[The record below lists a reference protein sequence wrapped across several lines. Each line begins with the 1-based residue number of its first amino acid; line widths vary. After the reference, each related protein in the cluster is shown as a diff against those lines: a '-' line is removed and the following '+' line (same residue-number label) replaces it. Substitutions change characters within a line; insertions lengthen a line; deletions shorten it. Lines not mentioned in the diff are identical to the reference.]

1 MKALAGFIVSG
12 RWQALLVAT
21 ASGIMAFMLPPFSS
35 ILNYLGAAAV
45 ALVTL
50 HLGVAQGLQTLL
62 LASALTL
69 LFYQLAGL
77 QSAVLLVLVLLS
89 LLWLPCW
96 LSSVVLRRTVNLGH
110 ALKAAAVLGMCLL
123 MLVYAGYGDPTPW
136 WLERLQ
142 QLEAAMKNAGIAT
155 QAVSG
160 SQLLKQLAALM
171 TGMVLASLVL
181 GIIASLLLAR
191 WWQSLLVHPGGFR
204 EEFFELRL
212 GQWSG
217 LLTLAVMLLGQ
228 FTRGTGSELMAQ
240 LAMIMLVPY
249 LFAGLAVIHSLVNR
263 MGRGRS
269 WLVVMYVLL
278 AFLPQ
283 AMLLLAG
290 GGLLDTW
297 LDFRRRLTRGG
308 RNTKH

>member
-1 MKALAGFIVSG
+1 MNALAGFIVSG
-12 RWQALLVAT
+12 RWQALLVTT
-21 ASGIMAFMLPPFSS
+21 ASGIVAFMLPPFSS
-35 ILNYLGAAAV
+35 VLNYLGAAAV

-50 HLGVAQGLQTLL
+50 HLGLMQGLQTLL
-62 LASALTL
+62 AASALTL
-69 LFYQLAGL
+69 LFYQLAGI
-77 QSAVLLVLVLLS
+77 QSAVVLVLVLLL
-89 LLWLPCW
+89 LLWFPCW
-96 LSSVVLRRTVNLGH
+96 LASAVLRQTLNLGH
-110 ALKAAAVLGMCLL
+110 ALKTATVLGISLL
-123 MLVYAGYGDPTPW
+123 FMVYAVYGDPAPW

-142 QLEAAMKNAGIAT
+142 QFEAAMNEAGIAT

-160 SQLLKQLAALM
+160 SHMLEQLSALL

-191 WWQSLLVHPGGFR
+191 WWQSLVVHPGGFR

-228 FTRGTGSELMAQ
+228 FTRGTGSELLVQ
-240 LAMIMLVPY
+240 LAMVMLVPY
-249 LFAGLAVIHSLVNR
+249 LFAGLAVIHSIVSR
-263 MGRGRS
+263 AGRGRG
-269 WLVVMYVLL
+269 WLIALYVAM

-297 LDFRRRLTRGG
+297 LDFRRRLTRNG
-308 RNTKH
+308 RNT